1 VTTITTLREL
11 ERKATAGLWWHRKM
25 HGQEVGFVERPV
37 LDGEAYGVEIL
48 GDDNYPTLG
57 ARVARALSLGLK
69 TYEADCR
76 AAFLK
81 TIYDINPPKGS
92 NQWGLGHPL
101 RACGQ
106 DARLRHRN
114 F

>member
-1 VTTITTLREL
+1 MTTITTLREL

-57 ARVARALSLGLK
+57 ARVARALSLGSRRTRPTAAPLSSRPS
-69 TYEADCR
+69 TTSIRRR
-76 AAFLK
+76 AR
-81 TIYDINPPKGS
+81 TSGS
-92 NQWGLGHPL
+92 GSSPTSL
-101 RACGQ
+101 RP
-106 DARLRHRN
+106 RRTLRHRN